1 MPIESI
7 PVKRIANGSMGQDN
21 FVEGNSIGCSKPFPG
36 SDSAPSIRRS
46 QTRPLEWQ
54 RQAFRWCKSSTIRFA
69 LHNGQPR
76 TRLCRQG
83 VLDSR
88 QLTQKDLAVLL
99 GRTLCKEV
107 SSEGLTIK
115 SPRDSAHSNDHF
127 IKNSLLI
134 WERPVH
140 SEYRVNV
147 DQERCFSFCFV

>member
-1 MPIESI
+1 MLIESI
-7 PVKRIANGSMGQDN
+7 PVELIANGSMGQDK
-21 FVEGNSIGCSKPFPG
+21 FVEGISIGCSKSFPC
-36 SDSAPSIRRS
+36 SDSAPSIRTS

-54 RQAFRWCKSSTIRFA
+54 RQACSWCKSSTIRFA

-99 GRTLCKEV
+99 GRTLCKKV

-115 SPRDSAHSNDHF
+115 GPRDSAHSNDHF
-127 IKNSLLI
+127 IKNSL
-134 WERPVH
+134 
-140 SEYRVNV
+140 SGK
-147 DQERCFSFCFV
+147 DQYIPSTE